1 MIDGW
6 IIITAALAYLG
17 FLFAVAY
24 FGDSHA
30 RTKKT
35 VNGRPYIYAFSLA
48 VYCTSWTFF
57 GSVGLSA
64 TTGFN
69 FIPVYLGPIIFFA
82 LGWPLILRIIR
93 LSKTQN
99 ITSIADFI
107 AARYGKNPTLAAI
120 VEGGAVNVPLYSDLL
135 LHEILPAGTAG
146 IEDGRAEQGEFRTP
160 PLWGLSA
167 TAPYMHNGM
176 ADTIDEAIRMHDGE
190 AAGVAAAYSDLDET
204 DRSSLIDFL
213 ESL

>member
-6 IIITAALAYLG
+6 IIITAALVYLG

-35 VNGRPYIYAFSLA
+35 ISGRPYIYAFSLA

-69 FIPVYLGPIIFFA
+69 FIPVYLGPIIVYA
-82 LGWPLILRIIR
+82 VGWPLIMHIIR

-107 AARYGKNPTLAAI
+107 AARYGKNLTLAAI
-120 VEGGAVNVPLYSDLL
+120 VTVIAVLGT
-135 LHEILPAGTAG
+135 LPYIA
-146 IEDGRAEQGEFRTP
+146 
-160 PLWGLSA
+160 L
-167 TAPYMHNGM
+167 
-176 ADTIDEAIRMHDGE
+176 
-190 AAGVAAAYSDLDET
+190 
-204 DRSSLIDFL
+204 RSEERRVGKECRSRWSPDH
-213 ESL
+213 

>member
-17 FLFAVAY
+17 FLFGVAY
-24 FGDSHA
+24 FGDRQAKS
-30 RTKKT
+30 KPSSKS
-35 VNGRPYIYAFSLA
+35 RPAIYALSLA

-64 TTGFN
+64 TTGYN
-69 FIPVYLGPIIFFA
+69 FIPVYIGPIIMFA
-82 LGWPLILRIIR
+82 VGWPLVIRIIR

-120 VEGGAVNVPLYSDLL
+120 VTVIAV
-135 LHEILPAGTAG
+135 AGTL
-146 IEDGRAEQGEFRTP
+146 P
-160 PLWGLSA
+160 
-167 TAPYMHNGM
+167 
-176 ADTIDEAIRMHDGE
+176 
-190 AAGVAAAYSDLDET
+190 
-204 DRSSLIDFL
+204 
-213 ESL
+213 